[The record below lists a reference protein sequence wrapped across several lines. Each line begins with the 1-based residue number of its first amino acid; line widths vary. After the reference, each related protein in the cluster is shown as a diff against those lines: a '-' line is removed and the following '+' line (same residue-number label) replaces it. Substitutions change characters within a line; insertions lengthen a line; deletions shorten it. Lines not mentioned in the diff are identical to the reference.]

1 MVKEVKIS
9 MRIFYNGENT
19 VYLVP
24 QEEWN
29 TAKEKQIPGTDILE
43 KMMALDEN
51 ATRFECHDQHDTLC
65 LMIPDLGVASTEDTF
80 SRVLIF
86 IQQGCL
92 TFIYEPLQVIEDLAA
107 SIDELKY
114 LSPDVPA
121 LFFSFLLRKDVS
133 FLEGI
138 EEEIANFEDLIAT
151 NPAKDIPLQISKLRF
166 RLLGLKKYYDSLF
179 GVLEDMENNE
189 NKLFSYEQLRSLHIQ
204 TNKVERLARMTQNLR
219 DYVTQIR
226 EAYQAQLDIQLNSIM
241 KVFTVIT
248 TIFLPLTLIVGW
260 YGMNLRMPEVH
271 YLWTYPLV
279 IVLSIGIVL
288 ASIIFFKRK
297 SWF

>member
-1 MVKEVKIS
+1 
-9 MRIFYNGENT
+9 MRTFANGEDII
-19 VYLVP
+19 YLIP
-24 QEEWN
+24 QDEWAA
-29 TAKEKQIPGTDILE
+29 AKEKKIPGADILE
-43 KMMALDEN
+43 NIMAHGEN
-51 ATRFECHDQHDTLC
+51 ATRFECHDQHDILC
-65 LMIPDLGVASTEDTF
+65 LMIPDLGVSGSENIFA
-80 SRVLIF
+80 RVLIF

-92 TFIYEPLQVIEDLAA
+92 TLVYEPLQAVDDLAMHM
-107 SIDELKY
+107 DEIKY

-121 LFFSFLLRKDVS
+121 LFFSLLMRKDVS

-166 RLLGLKKYYDSLF
+166 RLLHLKKYYDSLF

-189 NKLFSYEQLRSLHIQ
+189 NKLFSYKQLQSLHIQ

-288 ASIIFFKRK
+288 AGIVFFKRK
-297 SWF
+297 NWF